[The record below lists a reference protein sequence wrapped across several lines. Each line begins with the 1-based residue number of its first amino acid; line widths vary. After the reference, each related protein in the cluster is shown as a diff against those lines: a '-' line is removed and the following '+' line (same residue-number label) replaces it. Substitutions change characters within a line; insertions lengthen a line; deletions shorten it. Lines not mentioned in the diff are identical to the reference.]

1 MYDSNKKTRRIKKQ
15 LPQQVL
21 TCFAEAVLVHNI
33 KNTLFCVINHAGFSD
48 NINFNLS
55 WVF

>member
-1 MYDSNKKTRRIKKQ
+1 MYDSYKKIRRIKKQ
-15 LPQQVL
+15 LPLQGLPCL
-21 TCFAEAVLVHNI
+21 TEAVLVHNI

-55 WVF
+55 WIF